1 MQKSGNTLVLHAGE
15 YQAKIVTVGAG
26 IAELTHRGRHVV
38 IPHRPDEMPLAHLGK
53 VLVPWPNRIANGCY
67 RHDGAE
73 YQLAINDRASQSAIH
88 GLLAWRD
95 WQISDCS
102 ETTATLSVFLPPH
115 YGYPF
120 MLMTEIHYR
129 LDAQSGLSACLITT
143 NVGEVT
149 APYGAGVHPYLTCNL
164 AHTDSCELMLPSHL
178 IWQMHQAVPLTD
190 AASQGLDYRRARKIG
205 ATQID
210 NTFKT
215 TAGEWE
221 VRLSCL
227 EQRMTSWLRSDEP
240 WLQIYTA
247 DKLNR
252 KGLAAE
258 PMSCPP
264 DAFNSGMD
272 VVLLKPGDSHRFRFT
287 LGGE

>member
-1 MQKSGNTLVLHAGE
+1 MQKSGKTRVLTAGE

-26 IAELTHRGRHVV
+26 IAELTHRGRHLV
-38 IPHRPDEMPLAHLGK
+38 IPHHPDEMPLAHSGK

-67 RHDGAE
+67 RYDGVD

-95 WQISDCS
+95 WQINDSS
-102 ETTATLSVFLPPH
+102 ETAVTLSVFLPPH

-120 MLMTEIHYR
+120 MLITEIRYQ
-129 LDAQSGLSACLITT
+129 LDAETGLSACITT
-143 NVGEVT
+143 TNPGDAA
-149 APYGAGVHPYLTCNL
+149 APYGVGVHPYLTCNM
-164 AHTDSCELMLPSHL
+164 ASTDSCELTL
-178 IWQMHQAVPLTD
+178 PLTAD
-190 AASQGLDYRRARKIG
+190 VPPALDYRKSRKIG
-205 ATQID
+205 AAQID
-210 NTFKT
+210 HTFKT
-215 TAGEWE
+215 TGAEWE
-221 VRLSCL
+221 VRLVS
-227 EQRMTSWLRSDEP
+227 QQQQMAVWLRSAQP

-252 KGLAAE
+252 KGLAVE

-264 DAFNSGMD
+264 DAFNSGLD
-272 VVLLKPGDSHRFRFT
+272 VVSLAPGESHRFSFT

>member
-1 MQKSGNTLVLHAGE
+1 MREAIMQKSGKTLVLCAGD

-26 IAELTHRGRHVV
+26 IAELTHRGRHLV
-38 IPHRPDEMPLAHLGK
+38 IPHHPDEMPLAHLGK
-53 VLVPWPNRIANGCY
+53 VLVPWPNRITNGCY
-67 RHDGAE
+67 RHDGVE

-88 GLLAWRD
+88 GLLAWRE
-95 WQISDCS
+95 WQIDDCS

-120 MLMTEIHYR
+120 MLMTAIRYQ
-129 LDAQSGLSACLITT
+129 LDAETGLSGSIKTT
-143 NVGEVT
+143 NLGDVA
-149 APYGAGVHPYLTCNL
+149 APYGAGIHPYLTCNL
-164 AHTDSCELMLPSHL
+164 ASTDSCELTLPF
-178 IWQMHQAVPLTD
+178 IDAVPP
-190 AASQGLDYRRARKIG
+190 ALDYRRSRKIG
-205 ATQID
+205 DAQID
-210 NTFKT
+210 HTFKT
-215 TAGEWE
+215 VGNEWE
-221 VRLSCL
+221 VRLTSR
-227 EQRMTSWLRSDEP
+227 EQRMTAWLRSDQP

-264 DAFNSGMD
+264 DAFNSGQD
-272 VVLLKPGDSHRFRFT
+272 VVLLAPGASHRFSFT